1 MNILLIGSSGLLGR
15 KIFETIRQVRKL
27 HLFHNGIKKRK
38 YNLEKINNLKKII
51 FKSKPNLII
60 NALGFTNID
69 LCEKDKKSYLVNVEI
84 INNIFILKKKFKLK
98 FNFIQFSTDQIY
110 DSKGKRFN
118 TENSTT
124 VINNKYSKQKLEAE
138 KICLSNKALIFRTN
152 FFGKTQSMNS
162 SFTDWIFRKF
172 RQNKKFYLF
181 NDIFFNPLRTDTIS
195 KIILKIIL
203 KNKTNIHGL
212 YNLGSKGFISKSNFA
227 IEFAK
232 KTKIYRKN
240 YTIINSN
247 KILNVKRSKN
257 MIMNNKKF
265 IKDFKIKLPSIND
278 EIKNESKNYK

>member
-15 KIFETIRQVRKL
+15 KIYETISQVRKF

-38 YNLEKINNLKKII
+38 YNLEEFNNLKKII

-84 INNIFILKKKFKLK
+84 IKNIFLIKKKFKLK

-110 DSKGKRFN
+110 DSKNKRFN
-118 TENSTT
+118 AENSTT
-124 VINNKYSKQKLEAE
+124 VINNEYSKQKLEAE

-162 SFTDWIFRKF
+162 SFTDWVFRKF
-172 RQNKKFYLF
+172 RQKKKFHLF

-212 YNLGSKGFISKSNFA
+212 YNLGSKGFVSKSNFA

-257 MIMNNKKF
+257 MIMNNNKF

-278 EIKNESKNYK
+278 EINNESKKYK

>member
-1 MNILLIGSSGLLGR
+1 
-15 KIFETIRQVRKL
+15 
-27 HLFHNGIKKRK
+27 
-38 YNLEKINNLKKII
+38 
-51 FKSKPNLII
+51 
-60 NALGFTNID
+60 
-69 LCEKDKKSYLVNVEI
+69 
-84 INNIFILKKKFKLK
+84 
-98 FNFIQFSTDQIY
+98 
-110 DSKGKRFN
+110 
-118 TENSTT
+118 
-124 VINNKYSKQKLEAE
+124 
-138 KICLSNKALIFRTN
+138 
-152 FFGKTQSMNS
+152 MNS

-227 IEFAK
+227 TEFAK

-265 IKDFKIKLPSIND
+265 IKDFKIKLPSIYD